1 MSNSAGIKRTLALL
15 HSAGE
20 TEFTVPLSCL
30 LPGEVKEFTGPEVT
44 VLEARAAALKGE
56 IFTQIALLLE
66 TYFLDGSTGL
76 TGKKTNVINVA
87 RLLPD
92 EKIRP
97 GNTVEVNV
105 EATVDRNWLP
115 REETNQDRQTTMLA
129 GNAKIALKYSA
140 YAEEELTFLRPAAA
154 EEAAAEA
161 EAIKIET
168 ILTHFKELFDLSL
181 PLESGEVL
189 PKAEKFSGC
198 LVNQRAAVL
207 HDWVKVEGDL
217 VVTAEK
223 ENGTAAGDSY
233 VFPVKYFVEVKGAR
247 EGMDACVTGQVP
259 FFVLEEQDEKQH
271 LLRGLLRLEGRLTG
285 EETLQVA
292 AERGTGSLYHSP
304 HDHFQI
310 EEIVSSGSSQLLI
323 ERQIFFRRPVR
334 AIREPVDAR
343 VRNLRHEVINN
354 KVIVRGVLHKQ
365 LFAVD
370 AHSGTVFLHEVDE
383 SFVHFVDVPGARPGM
398 RAQAN
403 AHVEFVKVDI
413 SPDKE
418 SARQV
423 AIVAFRVRVKRLV
436 KKEKI
441 FKPPHHPHPS
451 PKKEIIYSVRS
462 GDTIWKISRMFGVP
476 MEAIIAANNL
486 KNPDLIFPGQKL
498 IIPK

>member
-76 TGKKTNVINVA
+76 TGRPGNNAQHT
-87 RLLPD
+87 PD
-92 EKIRP
+92 EKYAP
-97 GNTVEVNV
+97 HTVRSMKNGY
-105 EATVDRNWLP
+105 TGIGFQ
-115 REETNQDRQTTMLA
+115 EETNQDRQTTMLA

-292 AERGTGSLYHSP
+292 AERGTGSLY
-304 HDHFQI
+304 I
-310 EEIVSSGSSQLLI
+310 LRMI
-323 ERQIFFRRPVR
+323 IFR
-334 AIREPVDAR
+334 
-343 VRNLRHEVINN
+343 
-354 KVIVRGVLHKQ
+354 
-365 LFAVD
+365 
-370 AHSGTVFLHEVDE
+370 
-383 SFVHFVDVPGARPGM
+383 
-398 RAQAN
+398 
-403 AHVEFVKVDI
+403 
-413 SPDKE
+413 
-418 SARQV
+418 
-423 AIVAFRVRVKRLV
+423 
-436 KKEKI
+436 
-441 FKPPHHPHPS
+441 
-451 PKKEIIYSVRS
+451 
-462 GDTIWKISRMFGVP
+462 
-476 MEAIIAANNL
+476 
-486 KNPDLIFPGQKL
+486 
-498 IIPK
+498 